1 LLQRIER
8 KTAMAVDLMGR
19 AAWDLYMVGFGDSHC
34 VGHQLWHLHDERHP
48 KHDAA
53 LRADIGDPVRD
64 VYVALDRAVGR
75 LLEEAGPETF
85 VMVLCSHGMSA
96 HYDASYLLDEV
107 LRRLERKPAP
117 ASRRLLDEARR
128 WWKKLPLS
136 VTERFS
142 GIAGAVNRMPDEAD
156 RRERKCFVVPS
167 NANSPG
173 IRLNLKGRE
182 PEGKIAPGDE
192 ADRFVAELTGC
203 LLELTEPGDG
213 RRLVKEVVRSA
224 ERFAGEHV
232 DLLPD
237 LFVRWN
243 REAPIT
249 GVASPRIGT
258 IVRADESTQR
268 TGDHRPGGVYFVKGP
283 GVAAGARV
291 APGRDEDIAPT
302 IVEMLGGS
310 VSGFEGRQL
319 PVR

>member
-1 LLQRIER
+1 
-8 KTAMAVDLMGR
+8 M
-19 AAWDLYMVGFGDSHC
+19 
-34 VGHQLWHLHDERHP
+34 WHLHDERHP

-53 LRADIGDPVRD
+53 LRAGIGDPVRD
-64 VYVALDRAVGR
+64 VYVALDGAVGR
-75 LLEEAGPETF
+75 LLKEAGPETL

-107 LRRLERKPAP
+107 LRRLEGRPAP
-117 ASRRLLDEARR
+117 ASRWMLDEARR

-136 VTERFS
+136 FTERFA
-142 GIAGAVNRMPDEAD
+142 GIAGTVNRMPDGAD

-182 PEGKIAPGDE
+182 PEGKVAPGEE
-192 ADRFVAELTGC
+192 AERFVAELTEW
-203 LLELTEPGDG
+203 LMELTEPGDG

-243 REAPIT
+243 RATPIT

-258 IVRADESTQR
+258 IVRPDESTQR
-268 TGDHRPGGVYFVKGP
+268 TGDHRSGGVYFVKGP
-283 GVAAGARV
+283 GVAAGVRLPA
-291 APGRDEDIAPT
+291 GRDEDIAPT
-302 IVEMLGGS
+302 LAGWLGGATE
-310 VSGFEGRQL
+310 GFEGRQL